1 MTNPNFKTTELNRR
15 LSQTIQY
22 GSIKEVD
29 YANAKVKVEIGD
41 LTSAWIPWT
50 SKSSRNS
57 AWLAPEIGEQVV
69 IASPS
74 GELNQGC
81 IIGSLP
87 QDAHPPAGSSVD
99 KHIMQYGDGA
109 TIEYD
114 RAAHHL
120 KAVLPSDGTVEI
132 VASKGVTIKSE
143 AVTIETKTA
152 TITADSVSITAK
164 DDSVSIK
171 GNLAVDGNI
180 TATGTIT
187 P

>member
-1 MTNPNFKTTELNRR
+1 MTNPNFKITELNRR
-15 LSQTIQY
+15 LSQSIQY
-22 GSIKEVD
+22 GAIKEVD
-29 YANAKVKVEIGD
+29 YANAKVKVEIGE

-50 SKSSRNS
+50 SKASHNS

-74 GELNQGC
+74 GVLNQGC

-99 KHIMQYGDGA
+99 KHTMQYGDGA
-109 TIEYD
+109 IIEYD

-120 KAVLPSDGTVEI
+120 KLVLPSGGIVEI
-132 VASKGVTIKSE
+132 VASADVTVKSD
-143 AVTIETKTA
+143 AVTIETKNA
-152 TITADSVSITAK
+152 TITADSVSITAS
-164 DDSVSIK
+164 DGVSIK
-171 GNLAVDGNI
+171 GDLAVDGNI
-180 TATGTIT
+180 AATGTIT